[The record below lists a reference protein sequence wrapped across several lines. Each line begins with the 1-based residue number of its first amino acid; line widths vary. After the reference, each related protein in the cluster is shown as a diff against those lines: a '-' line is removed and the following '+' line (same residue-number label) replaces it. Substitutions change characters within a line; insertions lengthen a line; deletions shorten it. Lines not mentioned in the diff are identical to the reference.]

1 MRRRSS
7 AREIGEKFRNMGQ
20 RTFTQNTLFYGDN
33 LNILREYLADESVD
47 LIYLDPPFNSQRN
60 YNVLFKDESGTES
73 EAQITAF
80 EDTWHWSEAP
90 YKELQD
96 TAPDALRQLLD
107 TLVNILG
114 RNQMTAY
121 LVMMSLRI
129 IELRR
134 VLKPTGSLYLHCDP
148 TASHYLKTVLDMIFG
163 LQNYRNEIPWKR
175 TSAHNDAKRFGN
187 IHDILFYYAKDA
199 TQMFFNPVHVPYDEK
214 YLESEFR
221 KDQDGRWYKVED
233 LTAPWHGGDGGRF
246 KFHGRMPGHSRMWR
260 LNQEKMEELW
270 QQGRIKIG
278 EDGRPLLRGHIVY
291 LDEKKGMPV
300 QDWWGDVLRVGN
312 TSKER
317 LGYPTQKPLALLERI
332 LQSSSQEGAVVLDP
346 FCGCG
351 TTIHAAQK
359 LNRTWIGIDITHLA
373 IALIKNRLK
382 GAFDL
387 EKNYGYAVVGEPEDL
402 QGAIHLAESVDRY
415 QFQWWA
421 ISLIA
426 ARPYGGDA
434 GSKRGK
440 KGADHGIDGIIAFQ
454 DDPRSPAK
462 RVIVQVKSGKVSV
475 RDIRELRGTLDR
487 EAHAEIGVFLTLQP
501 PSEPMR
507 TEAES
512 CGFYT
517 SPTWRKDY
525 PRMQILTI
533 EQLLRGETVKMPP
546 TATTYKKAQREQEQN
561 IEQEELL

>member
-1 MRRRSS
+1 M
-7 AREIGEKFRNMGQ
+7 IRNDSGI
-20 RTFTQNTLFYGDN
+20 FTIRHVQLF
-33 LNILREYLADESVD
+33 E
-47 LIYLDPPFNSQRN
+47 
-60 YNVLFKDESGTES
+60 
-73 EAQITAF
+73 
-80 EDTWHWSEAP
+80 
-90 YKELQD
+90 
-96 TAPDALRQLLD
+96 
-107 TLVNILG
+107 
-114 RNQMTAY
+114 
-121 LVMMSLRI
+121 MSLPRGDLPTPCPSQEGNARTADARI
-129 IELRR
+129 PLLGGARGGFAIHE
-134 VLKPTGSLYLHCDP
+134 V
-148 TASHYLKTVLDMIFG
+148 
-163 LQNYRNEIPWKR
+163 
-175 TSAHNDAKRFGN
+175 AHHV
-187 IHDILFYYAKDA
+187 HDIIFYYAKDA
-199 TQMFFNPVHVPYDEK
+199 TQIFFNPVYVPYDES
-214 YLESEFR
+214 YLDAEFR

-233 LTAPWHGGDGGRF
+233 LTAPWHGGESGRF
-246 KFHGRMPGHSRMWR
+246 EFHGRTPGSTRMWR

-270 QQGRIKIG
+270 QQGRIKTG

-332 LQSSSQEGAVVLDP
+332 LQASSQEGAVVLDP

-382 GAFDL
+382 DAFDI
-387 EKNYGYAVVGEPEDL
+387 EKNHGYSVIGEPEDV
-402 QGAIHLAESVDRY
+402 QGAIHLAESVGRY

-421 ISLIA
+421 VSLIA

-440 KGADHGIDGIIAFQ
+440 KGADYGIDGIITFH
-454 DDPRSPAK
+454 DDPRSPSK

-501 PSEPMR
+501 PSEPMK

-525 PRMQILTI
+525 PRLQILTI

-546 TATTYKKAQREQEQN
+546 TATTYKKAQRESGQQ
-561 IEQEELL
+561 IEQGELL